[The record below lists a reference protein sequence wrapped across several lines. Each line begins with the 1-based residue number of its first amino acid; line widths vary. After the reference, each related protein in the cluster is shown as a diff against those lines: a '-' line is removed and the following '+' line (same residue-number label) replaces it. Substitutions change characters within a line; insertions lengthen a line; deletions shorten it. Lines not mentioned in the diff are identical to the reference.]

1 MLLAGIFE
9 YPRIAIDDGEA
20 TRLAE
25 TFARVARWYD
35 IPEISEKAADH
46 YAFVLAG
53 IMVWGTRVMTEARE
67 RRARARGDLARVVNP
82 QPASTAQAGP
92 QPAPGNG
99 RAQEP
104 PDPRNPRH
112 VEVDGMGTIEIPPV
126 TPNLQ

>member
-9 YPRIAIDDGEA
+9 FPRIKIDEDEA

-46 YAFVLAG
+46 YAFFLAA
-53 IMVWGTRVMTEARE
+53 IMVWGTRAMAEYRE
-67 RRARARGDLARVVNP
+67 RQSRARGDAARVVNP
-82 QPASTAQAGP
+82 P
-92 QPAPGNG
+92 QPAPPGASQAAGNG
-99 RAQEP
+99 AAPREP
-104 PDPRNPRH
+104 PDPRNPRT

-126 TPNLQ
+126 VGNMQ